1 MTIENREDLLV
12 LVASL
17 YYEHDYNQQ
26 QIADRLN
33 ISRSNIS
40 RLLKEAKQKGLVE
53 VRIRKPI
60 STVPELER
68 EFVRR
73 FGLHHAMIIENR
85 GRDLTESLQSA
96 GQLAAR
102 YLEEILNP
110 GDVLAISWGTGV
122 GSVVDAISRQPA
134 RHVDI
139 VQMIGSV
146 GSANPLIDGPELA
159 RRLAD
164 NLGGRY
170 YYLHAPLFVENQ
182 TVRDMLL
189 DEPAIRDGLNRARR
203 ANVALLGVGT
213 TEPQA
218 SSFVRAGHLTEAQLA
233 DLRAQGVVGETAGQH
248 FDIQGSSEGID
259 INHRVIALDL
269 KELWN
274 IPHVLTVACGL
285 PKRKSILGALRG
297 GYIKAL
303 ATDEVTARAVLEEV
317 GVRQT

>member
-17 YYEHDYNQQ
+17 YYERDLNQQ

-33 ISRSNIS
+33 LTRSNVS
-40 RLLKEAKQKGLVE
+40 RLLKEAKHKGLVE
-53 VRIRKPI
+53 IRIHKPI

-68 EFVRR
+68 IFISR
-73 FGLHHAMIIENR
+73 FGLHQAMIMDSR
-85 GRDLTESLQSA
+85 GRDPIECLPGA

-102 YLEEILNP
+102 YLEEVLQP

-122 GSVVDAISRQPA
+122 GSAVNAISERA
-134 RHVDI
+134 GLHVDV

-146 GSANPLIDGPELA
+146 GSINAAIDGPELA
-159 RRLAD
+159 RRLAA

-182 TVRDMLL
+182 TVRDMLI
-189 DEPAIRDGLNRARR
+189 DEPAIRDTFSRARH

-213 TEPQA
+213 TEPGA
-218 SSFVRAGHLTEAQLA
+218 SSFLRAGHLTEAQLA

-248 FDIQGSSEGID
+248 FNIQGSTAGID
-259 INHRVIALDL
+259 INQRVIALSLSDVR
-269 KELWN
+269 N
-274 IPHVLTVACGL
+274 IPHVVTVACGL
-285 PKRKSILGALRG
+285 SKRKSILGALRG
-297 GYIKAL
+297 GYMKAL
-303 ATDEVTARAVLEEV
+303 ATDNITAQAILEE
-317 GVRQT
+317 TAK

>member
-1 MTIENREDLLV
+1 MAIDNREDLLV

-26 QIADRLN
+26 QIADRLS

-68 EFVRR
+68 EFVRQ
-73 FGLHHAMIIENR
+73 FGLHHAMIVENKR
-85 GRDLTESLQSA
+85 RDVAESLQSA

-110 GDVLAISWGTGV
+110 GDTLAISWGTGV
-122 GSVVDAISRQPA
+122 GSAVNAIGRHQSLRVDVA
-134 RHVDI
+134 
-139 VQMIGSV
+139 QMIGSV
-146 GSANPLIDGPELA
+146 GSTNPAIDGPELA

-170 YYLHAPLFVENQ
+170 YYLHAPLFVENR
-182 TVRDMLL
+182 TVRDMLI
-189 DEPAIRDGLNRARR
+189 DEPAIRETFNRARR

-213 TEPQA
+213 TEPEA
-218 SSFVRAGHLTEAQLA
+218 SSFVRAGHLTEAQLT

-248 FDIQGSSEGID
+248 FDIHGNADGID
-259 INHRVIALDL
+259 INQRVIALDI
-269 KELWN
+269 KELRN

-297 GYIKAL
+297 GYMKAL
-303 ATDEVTARAVLEEV
+303 ATDDVTARAVLEEAAK
-317 GVRQT
+317 